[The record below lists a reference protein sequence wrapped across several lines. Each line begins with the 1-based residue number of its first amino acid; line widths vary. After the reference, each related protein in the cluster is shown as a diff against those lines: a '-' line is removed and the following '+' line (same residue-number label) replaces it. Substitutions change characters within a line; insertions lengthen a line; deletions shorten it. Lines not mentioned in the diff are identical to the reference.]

1 MIYIPL
7 WSYSNSCS
15 NLFNYRIFK
24 IYIPLWSYSN
34 NEGGVNMIKGNPFT
48 FHYGP
53 IQIMI
58 MQNLYLNFTNLHS
71 TMVLFKLVLNSSK
84 IYNVIHL
91 HSTMVLFKLILCP
104 VGRYSALIFTFHYGP
119 IQIGQ
124 SFFFARIYFTKFTF
138 HYGPIQIEFCN
149 TYKYLELRFTFHY
162 GPIQIRRKKLHLTCV
177 LIYIPLWS
185 YSNCFFHFE
194 A

>member
-1 MIYIPL
+1 
-7 WSYSNSCS
+7 
-15 NLFNYRIFK
+15 
-24 IYIPLWSYSN
+24 
-34 NEGGVNMIKGNPFT
+34 
-48 FHYGP
+48 
-53 IQIMI
+53 
-58 MQNLYLNFTNLHS
+58 
-71 TMVLFKLVLNSSK
+71 MVLFKLVLNSSK

-162 GPIQIRRKKLHLTCV
+162 GPIQIKLFEPQISYISK
-177 LIYIPLWS
+177 IYIPLWS
-185 YSNCFFHFE
+185 YSNTKKKTSSHVRTYLHSTMVLFKLITTRSYFFVIIIYIPLWSYSNNLRM
-194 A
+194 AIANPLT